1 MRFHGGDD
9 SVVVLWGASMSEAMK
24 LIVDGY
30 VRPNNRQALKD
41 VLGHRLEIGKRLK
54 EQSKSWVDVS
64 SSLRLI
70 DEEIAEIRAGLE
82 QLDRGASA

>member
-1 MRFHGGDD
+1 
-9 SVVVLWGASMSEAMK
+9 
-24 LIVDGY
+24 
-30 VRPNNRQALKD
+30 LKD

-54 EQSKSWVDVS
+54 EQSKSWVDVT

-70 DEEIAEIRAGLE
+70 DEEIAEIQAGLD

>member
-1 MRFHGGDD
+1 
-9 SVVVLWGASMSEAMK
+9 MSEAMK

-30 VRPNNRQALKD
+30 VRLNDRQALKD

-54 EQSKSWVDVS
+54 EQSRSWVDVS

-70 DEEIAEIRAGLE
+70 DEEIAEIQAGLD
-82 QLDRGASA
+82 QLDRGAPA

>member
-1 MRFHGGDD
+1 
-9 SVVVLWGASMSEAMK
+9 MK

-30 VRPNNRQALKD
+30 VRLNNRQALKD
-41 VLGHRLEIGKRLK
+41 VLGHRLEIGRRLK
-54 EQSKSWVDVS
+54 EQSKSWVDVT

-70 DEEIAEIRAGLE
+70 DEEIAEIQAGLD

>member
-1 MRFHGGDD
+1 
-9 SVVVLWGASMSEAMK
+9 MSEAMK

-30 VRPNNRQALKD
+30 VRLNNRQALKD

-54 EQSKSWVDVS
+54 EQSKSWVDVT

-70 DEEIAEIRAGLE
+70 DEEIAEIQAGLD

>member
-1 MRFHGGDD
+1 
-9 SVVVLWGASMSEAMK
+9 MSEAMK

-30 VRPNNRQALKD
+30 VRLNNRQALKD
-41 VLGHRLEIGKRLK
+41 VLGHRLKIGKRLK
-54 EQSKSWVDVS
+54 EQSKSWVDVT

-70 DEEIAEIRAGLE
+70 DEEIAEIQAGLD

>member
-1 MRFHGGDD
+1 
-9 SVVVLWGASMSEAMK
+9 MSEAMK

-30 VRPNNRQALKD
+30 VRLNNRQALKD

-54 EQSKSWVDVS
+54 EQSKSWVDLTS
-64 SSLRLI
+64 SVRLI
-70 DEEIAEIRAGLE
+70 DEEIAEIEAGLE